1 MLLDVFQLIIIWV
14 RLNQMFDKEPKSLE
28 SIRREVDPFDTFQL
42 ISIDGDEEEQING
55 LIQIGDELLK
65 DYDIRLWISRNH
77 HDYGDY
83 FGLEI
88 LDENLSRNPTIET
101 KVFDIAERLDLE
113 F

>member
-1 MLLDVFQLIIIWV
+1 
-14 RLNQMFDKEPKSLE
+14 MFNKEPKLLN

-42 ISIDGDEEEQING
+42 ITIDGNEEEQIEG
-55 LIQIGDELLK
+55 LIQIGDEILK
-65 DYDIRLWISRNH
+65 EYDVRLWISRNP

-88 LDENLSRNPTIET
+88 LDENLSRNPTIES
-101 KVFDIAERLDLE
+101 KVFGIAEKFGFE